1 MREDEFAHLYF
12 FHIHK
17 NTFRNRNNGHNKKP
31 KPRNTDETPRG
42 EKRSIKAIKYIYII
56 KKNMKCNMKAAFKG
70 RVMER
75 EVGDAGETVGQP
87 P

>member
-1 MREDEFAHLYF
+1 
-12 FHIHK
+12 
-17 NTFRNRNNGHNKKP
+17 
-31 KPRNTDETPRG
+31 
-42 EKRSIKAIKYIYII
+42 
-56 KKNMKCNMKAAFKG
+56 MKCNMKAAFKG